1 LERYKSFTFVHRVF
15 GNLTALITES
25 ERLSVRYLYSISV
38 RYCAGLL
45 VLLSGIAAW
54 GQITVD
60 APLSPPSTPAT
71 VNTPFYL
78 QAQAPTCN
86 SAATTSFGYSIDT
99 GATTYVSGTT
109 IQTMLSPATG
119 AHTIYLK
126 AYNGTGFE
134 CDTTQLVSV
143 GGGVTVAAPSLS
155 ATLPETFNLDA
166 TAPTCGGQT
175 TTLMSYGVDSQST
188 TSADAITLNTLVDS
202 NESSGSH
209 ILRVK
214 AFAGSMYCETDIPFT
229 VTGGIA
235 AGSGA
240 NLYTGTPTSYP
251 YSGIESLSSYTG
263 TYAACPSGSVGPG
276 LGGANETPDI
286 GLWQTQPDCGT
297 VGTKSN
303 VSTTY
308 PTTTEVHGF
317 NSASR
322 QVSFTYGSTGGG
334 VRLFNGLPDNT
345 NANAATHFLYDVY
358 LYIAPGSDV
367 GQIEMDI
374 NHASPANDLYLIGV
388 QCNLVN
394 GTWDVTE
401 YPNGWKHT
409 STSCTNL
416 KVTTGAWH
424 HLQVLTNHAA
434 NPGTAIDYDQ
444 ISVDGVVE
452 TLSCDGSAC
461 ASTMESKP
469 WAESVGPN
477 FQLDG
482 GGAGGSRITAYVSNF
497 NIWYW

>member
-1 LERYKSFTFVHRVF
+1 M
-15 GNLTALITES
+15 
-25 ERLSVRYLYSISV
+25 SVRYLYSISV

-60 APLSPPSTPAT
+60 APLSPASTPAI
-71 VNTPFYL
+71 VNAPFYL
-78 QAQAPTCN
+78 EAQAPTCN
-86 SAATTSFGYSIDT
+86 AAPTTSFGYSIDS
-99 GATTYVSGTT
+99 GATTYVSSGTT
-109 IQTMLSPATG
+109 IQTMLSPAAG
-119 AHTIYLK
+119 AHTIFLK

-143 GGGVTVAAPSLS
+143 GGGVKVAAPSLG
-155 ATLPETFNLDA
+155 ATLPETFNLNA
-166 TAPTCGGQT
+166 AAPTCGGAT

-188 TSADAITLNTLVDS
+188 TNADATTLNTLVDS
-202 NESSGSH
+202 EESSGSH

-235 AGSGA
+235 AASGA
-240 NLYTGTPTSYP
+240 SLYTGTSTTDP
-251 YSGIESLSSYTG
+251 YSGIESLSNYTG
-263 TYAACPSGSVGPG
+263 TYGACGSDPTGSGV
-276 LGGANETPDI
+276 GGANETPDI

-303 VSTTY
+303 VSTTF
-308 PTTTEVHGF
+308 PSTSVVRGF

-322 QVSFTYGSTGGG
+322 QVAFTYGSTGGG
-334 VRLFNGLPDNT
+334 VRWFNALPDNT
-345 NANAATHFLYDVY
+345 DANVATNFLYDVY

-374 NHASPANDLYLIGV
+374 NHASPANELYLIGV

-394 GTWDVTE
+394 GTWDVTVN
-401 YPNGWKHT
+401 PKGWVHT
-409 STSCTNL
+409 STACTN
-416 KVTTGAWH
+416 VATGAWH
-424 HLQVLTNHAA
+424 HLQVLTNHDTY
-434 NPGTAIDYDQ
+434 PGTAIFYDQ
-444 ISVDGVVE
+444 ISLDGVVQ
-452 TLSCDGSAC
+452 TLSCDGSPC
-461 ASTMESKP
+461 ESTMEGVP

-482 GGAGGSRITAYVSNF
+482 GGAGGSSITAYVSNF

>member
-1 LERYKSFTFVHRVF
+1 
-15 GNLTALITES
+15 
-25 ERLSVRYLYSISV
+25 VRNLYSISVSV

-45 VLLSGIAAW
+45 VLLSGVAAW

-60 APLSPPSTPAT
+60 APLSPPSTPAI
-71 VNTPFYL
+71 VNAPFYL

-86 SAATTSFGYSIDT
+86 SAATTSFGYSIDS
-99 GATTYVSGTT
+99 GGTTYVSGTT
-109 IQTMLSPATG
+109 IQTMLSPAAG

-155 ATLPETFNLDA
+155 STLPETFNLSA
-166 TAPTCGGQT
+166 AAPTCGGVT

-188 TSADAITLNTLVDS
+188 TSSDATTLSTLVDS

-235 AGSGA
+235 AASGA
-240 NLYTGTPTSYP
+240 NLYTGTSTSYP
-251 YSGIESLSSYTG
+251 YGGIESLSNYTG
-263 TYAACPSGSVGPG
+263 TYAACPSGSVGSG
-276 LGGANETPDI
+276 LAGATESPTA

-297 VGTKSN
+297 VGTKSD
-303 VSTTY
+303 VSTTF
-308 PTTTEVHGF
+308 PSTTEVHGL

-322 QVSFTYGSTGGG
+322 QLSFSYGSKGGG
-334 VRLFNGLPDNT
+334 VRWFNALPDNA

-358 LYIAPGSDV
+358 LYIAAGSDV

-374 NHASPANDLYLIGV
+374 NHASPANNLYLIGV

-409 STSCTNL
+409 STSCTN
-416 KVTTGAWH
+416 VATGAWH
-424 HLQVLTNHAA
+424 HLQILTNHAA

-444 ISVDGVVE
+444 ISVDGVVQ
-452 TLSCDGSAC
+452 TLSCGDSAC
-461 ASTMESKP
+461 ASTMESAS
-469 WAESVGPN
+469 WTESVGPN

-482 GGAGGSRITAYVSNF
+482 GGAGGSSITAYVSNF